1 MSFESTPG
9 YPPGVGLNP
18 EPTKDEKLLAM
29 LAHLLAF
36 FGGGFIAPIVIL
48 AVKRDS
54 KFVAFHA
61 IQALLITCAWIGV
74 FMVTFFGTVSLA
86 ILRAPHPAL
95 GAHPARPPAEIFLM
109 FPIFFLGFGGWMVT
123 AVVLALRAND
133 GRWSAVP
140 GIGWLARRL
149 ADLV

>member
-1 MSFESTPG
+1 MRGVSFAPSIDDGSTAADGSKSSATQARPAGGRGASGDLRTDGMSLESTPG

-54 KFVAFHA
+54 KFVSFHA
-61 IQALLITCAWIGV
+61 IQALLISFAWMGV
-74 FMVTFFGTVSLA
+74 FMTTFFGTVGLA
-86 ILRAPHPAL
+86 FMRAPHPAL
-95 GAHPARPPAEIFLM
+95 AAHQARPPAEIFL
-109 FPIFFLGFGGWMVT
+109 
-123 AVVLALRAND
+123 
-133 GRWSAVP
+133 
-140 GIGWLARRL
+140 
-149 ADLV
+149 